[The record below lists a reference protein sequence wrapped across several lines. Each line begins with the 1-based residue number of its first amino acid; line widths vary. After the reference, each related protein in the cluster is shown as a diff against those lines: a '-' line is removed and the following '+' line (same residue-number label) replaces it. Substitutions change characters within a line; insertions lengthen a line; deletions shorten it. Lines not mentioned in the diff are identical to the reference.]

1 VAAHVNL
8 ILSNRC
14 SGFDFII
21 FQLGFRATVPKRNSC
36 LFREK
41 ISRADSCE
49 IIRKGGFG
57 GGLFHNKS
65 AHRKALKTVRKVDA
79 GEIRRKWI
87 CCQLD
92 DGRKNRRCDKS
103 QLEKLQRDKLAS
115 KKSYSFDTS
124 LESESASIG
133 FSFVHFTFAHCLSLT
148 ALNSFIFFDN
158 LNVC

>member
-103 QLEKLQRDKLAS
+103 QLEKLQRDKVAS
-115 KKSYSFDTS
+115 KKSY
-124 LESESASIG
+124 
-133 FSFVHFTFAHCLSLT
+133 
-148 ALNSFIFFDN
+148 
-158 LNVC
+158 